1 MTILREAGQITQAG
15 GRFRIGVI
23 TPGQGSSGTYPRET
37 IEAAERDRV
46 FAAGTHMY
54 LDHATEAQTWD
65 RPEGSLRD
73 LVGVLTEDARWD
85 EESGGL
91 VAEARIYSH
100 WKPIL
105 AEMKDDIGVSIRA
118 AGEVKETAEG
128 RIVTRLTEAR
138 SVDFVTKAGRGGR
151 ILEVLESA
159 RLREG
164 VNDETRDLLRKAVRA
179 AHPDGYVWV
188 RDHDGQH
195 VWFDV
200 DTDDGESTYQQAY
213 TQNGI
218 TISLDGDPA
227 EVVATTVYV
236 PARGDAETSQPPAGQ
251 ETVNESQEGNTMGDI
266 TLTEAAHA
274 DLVAKASRVDEIDA
288 QLAEANQKIATFE
301 AEKAK
306 ADRHKHVARLI
317 EAEFDGIDDPAG
329 VAQLLTEKHTAA
341 NTEDDTIVAEA
352 KDIAAKLTPTGG
364 VTSMGETSPV
374 HESAPTRTD
383 EDTINALEGR

>member
-1 MTILREAGQITQAG
+1 MTILREAGQVTQTG

-54 LDHATEAQTWD
+54 LDHATEAQTWE

-85 EESGGL
+85 DEAGGL

-118 AGEVKETAEG
+118 AGEVKETTEG

-179 AHPDGYVWV
+179 AHPDAYVWV

-195 VWFDV
+195 VWFDI
-200 DTDDGESTYQQAY
+200 DTDTGEATFQQAY

-218 TISLDGDPA
+218 TISLDGEPA

-306 ADRHKHVARLI
+306 ADRHKHVAGLI
-317 EAEFDGIDDPAG
+317 EAAFDGIDDPAG
-329 VAQLLTEKHTAA
+329 VAALLTEKHTAA
-341 NTEDDTIVAEA
+341 DTDDDTIVAEA
-352 KDIAAKLTPTGG
+352 KDRAAKLTPTGG
-364 VTSMGETSPV
+364 VTNLGETRPV
-374 HESAPTRTD
+374 EEAKKVTD
-383 EDTINALEGR
+383 DDIIAALEGA